1 MMNNLTAVDALDLDN
16 INVNTQRMK
25 LGGKLKSMID
35 AINNV
40 VVSGTAVNAVNASK
54 NLAISG
60 VVIHGETVTINNPA
74 VAGTDVYEFLSDTAQ
89 TKTAATNIAV
99 NIVANTTK
107 SSIALTIAAQPTSGD
122 TMTIGE
128 KVYTFVPVGTN
139 NADGEISIATDLATS
154 KLAIVAAINGVDEVN
169 DPHPLVS
176 AANFVADDCVITALI
191 GGVSGDTIATT
202 ETFTAVT
209 NVFAGVT
216 LATGADCT
224 AADAVIALVAA
235 VTMSDT
241 QGVGA
246 ADGAGD
252 SVDLTADVAGT
263 IGNAIVIGET
273 MANGAFTEDAVALS
287 GGVNGTVGDIDAIM
301 VDASYLYKCVAANT
315 ISGKNWR
322 RISLGSAY

>member
-1 MMNNLTAVDALDLDN
+1 MNNLTAVDALDLDN

-25 LGGKLKSMID
+25 LGGKLKSIID

-40 VVSGTAVNAVNASK
+40 VVSGTAVNAVNATE

-89 TKTAATNIAV
+89 TKTASTNIAV
-99 NIVANTTK
+99 NITANTTK

-128 KVYTFVPVGTN
+128 KVYTFVPAGTN

-169 DPHPLVS
+169 DPHPLVT
-176 AANFVADDCVITALI
+176 AANFVVNDCVITALI

-202 ETFTAVT
+202 ETFTDVT

-216 LATGADCT
+216 LATGANCT
-224 AADAVIALVAA
+224 ATNAVTALVAA
-235 VTMSDT
+235 ITMSDT

-246 ADGAGD
+246 ADGTGD
-252 SVDLTADVAGT
+252 SVDLTADVAGA
-263 IGNAIVIGET
+263 IGNAITIGET
-273 MANGAFTEDAVALS
+273 MTNGAFTEGAVALS

-315 ISGKNWR
+315 TAGKNWR
-322 RISLGSAY
+322 RVSLGSAY

>member
-1 MMNNLTAVDALDLDN
+1 MTNLTAVDELDLDN

-25 LGGKLKSMID
+25 LGGKIKSIID
-35 AINNV
+35 SINNI
-40 VVSGTAVNAVNASK
+40 VVSGTAVNAVNATE

-60 VVIHGETVTINNPA
+60 VVIHGETITINNPA

-89 TKTAATNIAV
+89 TKTASTNIAV
-99 NIVANTTK
+99 NITASTTK

-128 KVYTFVPVGTN
+128 KVYTFVPAGTN
-139 NADGEISIATDLATS
+139 NADGEISIATDLASS

-169 DPHPLVS
+169 DPHPLVTAS
-176 AANFVADDCVITALI
+176 NFVVNDCVITALI
-191 GGVSGDTIATT
+191 GGVSGDTIVSM
-202 ETFTAVT
+202 ETFTSVA
-209 NVFAGVT
+209 NVFAAET
-216 LATGADCT
+216 LAAGANCT
-224 AADAVIALVAA
+224 ATNAVTALLAA
-235 VTMSDT
+235 ITMSDT

-263 IGNAIVIGET
+263 IGNSIVIGET
-273 MANGAFTEDAVALS
+273 MANGVFTEGAVALS
-287 GGVNGTVGDIDAIM
+287 GGVNGTVGDVDAIM
-301 VDASYLYKCVAANT
+301 VDALYLYKCVAVNAT
-315 ISGKNWR
+315 SGKNWR